1 MNVWPVIVVMAVSIM
16 SRAVTGYISPMQQIK
31 TRYGMVSERHIHIS
45 NRIRYR
51 L

>member
-16 SRAVTGYISPMQQIK
+16 SRAVTGYIYLPDLRMNVRVNLTFI
-31 TRYGMVSERHIHIS
+31 
-45 NRIRYR
+45 